1 MERWR
6 PRGRDLDARD
16 DPGAPP
22 REVGEVV
29 RGLLSESPMRGG
41 VALGRLVRAWDRVV
55 GPQLSRETRPVALDE
70 GALVVAASDGAW
82 GAQVRFLTEEIRR
95 RANETL
101 GGGEVRSVRVVVARR
116 RPGGPPAD

>member
-29 RGLLSESPMRGG
+29 RGLLAESPMRRG

-55 GPQLSRETRPVALDE
+55 GPQLSREARPVGLE
-70 GALVVAASDGAW
+70 QGALLVAASDGAW
-82 GAQVRFLTEEIRR
+82 AAQIRFLTEEIRR
-95 RANETL
+95 RANEEL
-101 GGGEVRSVRVVVARR
+101 GAEEIRSVRVVVGLSRQ
-116 RPGGPPAD
+116 GGAPAD

>member
-29 RGLLSESPMRGG
+29 RGLLAESPMRRG

-55 GPQLSRETRPVALDE
+55 GPQLSREARPVGLDQ
-70 GALVVAASDGAW
+70 GALLVAASDGAW
-82 GAQVRFLTEEIRR
+82 AAQIRFLTEEIRR
-95 RANETL
+95 RANEEL
-101 GGGEVRSVRVVVARR
+101 GAEEIRSVRVVVGLSRQ
-116 RPGGPPAD
+116 GGAPAD

>member
-29 RGLLSESPMRGG
+29 RGLLAESPMRRG

-55 GPQLSRETRPVALDE
+55 GPQLSREARPVGLDQ
-70 GALVVAASDGAW
+70 GALLVAASDGAW
-82 GAQVRFLTEEIRR
+82 AAQIRFLTEEIRR
-95 RANETL
+95 RANEEL
-101 GGGEVRSVRVVVARR
+101 GAEEIRSVRVVVGLGRQ
-116 RPGGPPAD
+116 GGAPAD